1 MKITKIEALVFS
13 KKVPKEHQLNWDG
26 KAWGLR
32 QLVVHKPFVKIS
44 TDEGI
49 IGMGEPN
56 ISPNHLKVLV
66 EETKPY
72 LLGRDPCE
80 IDNLSTPAFGEPIS
94 QDIMY
99 VAYLAARGK
108 PGFLAGINEALWDIA
123 GKSAKAPVWKL
134 LGGHY
139 TDKVEAYASCGELGN
154 TVEDISKEAARMAE
168 LGFKGYKLRVTI
180 KDYLEKVKAARD
192 ALGDDVD
199 LMIEW
204 NFRLPNAKTAIS
216 AIKKVERYELAWVE
230 EPIPLGDIDGYAE
243 IRAAVET
250 PISGGELLTSRY
262 LFKERIDR
270 GAYDIVQP
278 DCCRMGISEAWKVA
292 FLASLKGLP
301 CVPHNWSGNGLNTA
315 AQLNLLAAIPNHW
328 YLESNESYYGTCP
341 TFKKLLF
348 DGSPVPKKGYFY
360 VPKRPG
366 LGVELNKE
374 VATECA
380 YIDGPSTAPI

>member
-1 MKITKIEALVFS
+1 VPHVEHIGFQYVTHALV
-13 KKVPKEHQLNWDG
+13 VRRAGYHIAIRPDG
-26 KAWGLR
+26 QQAVAGATP
-32 QLVVHKPFVKIS
+32 LVAESVHYR
-44 TDEGI
+44 
-49 IGMGEPN
+49 
-56 ISPNHLKVLV
+56 V
-66 EETKPY
+66 EQAHGS
-72 LLGRDPCE
+72 GRIPHE
-80 IDNLSTPAFGEPIS
+80 L
-94 QDIMY
+94 Y
-99 VAYLAARGK
+99 VV
-108 PGFLAGINEALWDIA
+108 FL
-123 GKSAKAPVWKL
+123 
-134 LGGHY
+134 
-139 TDKVEAYASCGELGN
+139 
-154 TVEDISKEAARMAE
+154 
-168 LGFKGYKLRVTI
+168 
-180 KDYLEKVKAARD
+180 